1 MTNFSNSCVTVS
13 FSGGLYSIE
22 VVVLIE
28 ICVLLQI
35 LEVVNWKTNQNTFM
49 PSLLSHHITLGKG
62 QKGTNIEFCLPVTS
76 LQKVLS
82 RDKEINM
89 CEVRRIV
96 TDDIICEVHEETIK
110 KDVSIVFEINRNVFI
125 KEVLQDIVS
134 DPIKWRKTLARSL
147 LPHSEEKKVIVE
159 YR

>member
-1 MTNFSNSCVTVS
+1 M
-13 FSGGLYSIE
+13 LK
-22 VVVLIE
+22 
-28 ICVLLQI
+28 
-35 LEVVNWKTNQNTFM
+35 WKTNQNAFM
-49 PSLLSHHITLGKG
+49 PTLLSHHITLGKA
-62 QKGTNIEFCLPVTS
+62 QKGTNIEFRLPVTS

-82 RDKEINM
+82 SNKEINM
-89 CEVRRIV
+89 CEVKSIV
-96 TDDIICEVHEETIK
+96 TDDIICDVQEEAIK

-134 DPIKWRKTLARSL
+134 DPIKWKKTLAQSL